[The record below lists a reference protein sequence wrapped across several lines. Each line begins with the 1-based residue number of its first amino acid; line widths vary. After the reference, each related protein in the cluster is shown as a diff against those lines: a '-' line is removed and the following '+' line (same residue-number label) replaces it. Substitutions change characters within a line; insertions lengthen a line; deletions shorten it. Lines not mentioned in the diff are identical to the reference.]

1 VKSWRDGYLESL
13 QEMTTLHSL
22 PQQTDS
28 RCAHLPAHRHIHH
41 MYEMEH
47 LETRDA
53 ITPSTCHAPSIA
65 PLSVALLEAKST

>member
-1 VKSWRDGYLESL
+1 
-13 QEMTTLHSL
+13 
-22 PQQTDS
+22 
-28 RCAHLPAHRHIHH
+28 